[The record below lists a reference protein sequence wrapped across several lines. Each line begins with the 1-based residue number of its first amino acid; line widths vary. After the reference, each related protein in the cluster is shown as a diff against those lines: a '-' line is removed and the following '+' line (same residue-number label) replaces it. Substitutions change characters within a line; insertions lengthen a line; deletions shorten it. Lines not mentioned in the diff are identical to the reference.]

1 LRRFFWVVVLVL
13 ATALGPGPSAPDSG
27 VELSITQA
35 VVCASIDGYENYEPL
50 PSGALTSEEKLLLYY
65 RPLNYR
71 VQREG
76 SSDHVHLVQ
85 DGQIR
90 RRGEKLV
97 LTAKAK
103 MIDFDWKAAHPIG
116 QVYMKSAAGLKNL
129 KPGDYE
135 FDIIL
140 HDELA
145 AGTPVARQS
154 VPFRIV
160 PPGARTEGGDAKPS
174 GGR

>member
-1 LRRFFWVVVLVL
+1 LNLLLGL
-13 ATALGPGPSAPDSG
+13 ATGLGPGPAAPSDSG
-27 VELSITQA
+27 VELTLTPA

-50 PSGALTSEEKLLLYY
+50 PGGALTSEEKLLLYY
-65 RPLNYR
+65 RPFNYR
-71 VQREG
+71 VKREG
-76 SSDHVHLVQ
+76 PNDHIHLVQ

-97 LTAKAK
+97 LVAKVK
-103 MIDFDWKAAHPIG
+103 MIDFDLKAAHPIG
-116 QVYMKSAAGLKNL
+116 QVYVKSAVGLKNL
-129 KPGDYE
+129 KPGEYE

-145 AGTPVARQS
+145 TGTPVARQA

-160 PPGARTEGGDAKPS
+160 PPGPRKDEGDAKPS
-174 GGR
+174 ARP